1 MNKYFKLNLTFLLLL
16 CLCAAPV
23 YSKTNKNT
31 QTNTKTF
38 SKILPQSHKEEVKI
52 FFKNHTK
59 YSNKH
64 ELENLRDLYS
74 DNYLNSD
81 GFDKQ
86 TYFDMVSKTWS
97 QYPSVSYFTI
107 IRNIDVEGDYA
118 VVEADELAYGSTE
131 ESFEN
136 IKGRGLVQ
144 SYSSTFYYLQKI
156 GKNWKI
162 TSCDVINE
170 TTALK
175 YGDAKKMDF
184 ALNAPSKIKAGQDYT
199 STLNVNIPSNTFI
212 LASISSEPIT
222 YPQKQPI
229 DVFRTVK
236 KDGILERMFT
246 ANKDHC
252 NEYSIASIGITKASI
267 VDKKTIDLR
276 VTGMAFIMKRINII
290 DEKQLKQVLVSKD
303 KKEDSDKI

>member
-1 MNKYFKLNLTFLLLL
+1 MNKYFKLNLTFLLIF
-16 CLCAAPV
+16 CLCAVPV
-23 YSKTNKNT
+23 YSQTNKNS
-31 QTNTKTF
+31 QTNAKSF
-38 SKILPQSHKEEVKI
+38 GKILPQSPREEIKT

-59 YSNKH
+59 YSNRH
-64 ELENLRDLYS
+64 EIENLRNLYS

-86 TYFDMVSKTWS
+86 TYFDMVSKTWT

-107 IRNIDVEGDYA
+107 IKDIDTTGDYA
-118 VVEADELAYGSTE
+118 VVEADELAYGNTE

-144 SYSSTFYYLQKI
+144 SYSNTFYYLQKI

-162 TSCDVINE
+162 TSCDIISE
-170 TTALK
+170 TTSLK
-175 YGDAKKMDF
+175 YGDAKKISF
-184 ALNAPSKIKAGQDYT
+184 SLNAPSKIKAGQDYT
-199 STLNVNIPSNTFI
+199 STLNIDIPPKAFI

-229 DVFRTVK
+229 DVFRNVK
-236 KDGILERMFT
+236 KDGVLERIFT
-246 ANKDHC
+246 ANKDRC
-252 NEYSIASIGITKASI
+252 NEYSVASIGITKASI
-267 VDKKTIDLR
+267 VDKKTIDIR

-303 KKEDSDKI
+303 KKGDSDKI